1 VAGFLIERIDCS
13 NALFRRKLKK
23 LDAAILAEVCA
34 RLALLPRQNPIP
46 PGLHAHPLTGQTV
59 RSALDPTMSVPVW
72 TLHATADDRCKASF
86 TVEKGVA
93 YFRTLGAHDEVDK
106 AP

>member
-1 VAGFLIERIDCS
+1 MAGFLIESIDVGNS
-13 NALFRRKLKK
+13 QFRRQLKK
-23 LDAAILAEVCA
+23 LDPAVLAEVFE
-34 RLALLPRQNPIP
+34 RIALLPRQDPIP
-46 PGLHAHPLTGQTV
+46 PGLHVHQLKSRTV
-59 RSALDPTMSVPVW
+59 RSALESELQVPVW
-72 TLHATADDRCKASF
+72 TMHATANDSCKASF